1 MRKRRA
7 NTPPED
13 RVAILKRHL
22 VEKVPV
28 SDLCDEFDIQ
38 PTQFYQWQKQFFEK
52 GAAAF
57 ERKNAGRTDSK
68 ERKIAALEEKL
79 TRKNEVVSEL
89 MEEHV
94 ALKKS
99 LGDL

>member
-1 MRKRRA
+1 MKKRRA
-7 NTPPED
+7 NTQPED

-22 VEKVPV
+22 LEKVPV

-38 PTQFYQWQKQFFEK
+38 PTQFYQWQKVFFEK

-57 ERKNAGRTDSK
+57 ERKNARRTDSK
-68 ERKIAALEEKL
+68 ERKIASLEEKM
-79 TRKNEVVSEL
+79 TRKNEVLSEL
-89 MEEHV
+89 MEEHL